1 MFDFIYCGFWSVLG
15 GLLVSLVIAGGLLAY
30 STQYT
35 KRGRVEPLPLVFCG
49 ILFCL
54 LFFQMTLMFGAFKSK
69 SFAMD
74 FITACNFQFGDA
86 IDGRELKSQMSIL
99 IRENP
104 LVSFFI
110 DYSDLEDFDWSRP
123 IQSLRSVIGREY
135 NWYIFR
141 RIVWSVVFLA
151 IAFVGVMMTSG
162 GSRRSRRRRRSYS
175 FDDDFDFD

>member
-1 MFDFIYCGFWSVLG
+1 MFDFLSCGFWSVLG
-15 GLLVSLVIAGGLLAY
+15 GLLMSLVIAGCLLAY

-35 KRGRVEPLPLVFCG
+35 RRGAIEPIPLILSG

-54 LFFQMTLMFGAFKSK
+54 LFYQITLMFGAFESK
-69 SFAMD
+69 NFALD
-74 FITACNFQFGDA
+74 FISACHLQFGDD
-86 IDGRELKSQMSIL
+86 IDGEELKSQMTTL

-110 DYSDLEDFDWSRP
+110 DYGDLEDFDWSQP
-123 IQSLRSVIGREY
+123 IKSLRRVVAREY

-141 RIVWSVVFLA
+141 RIVWSIVFSG
-151 IAFVGVMMTSG
+151 IAFVGVMLTSG
-162 GSRRSRRRRRSYS
+162 SSRRSRKRRKSFG